1 MVAVAGHDG
10 CPSQWRPI
18 SCLTARCYGSASAA
32 GNATFFINGR
42 MREGQLSLAVLQD
55 LIERELRAKDK
66 S

>member
-1 MVAVAGHDG
+1 
-10 CPSQWRPI
+10 
-18 SCLTARCYGSASAA
+18 
-32 GNATFFINGR
+32 